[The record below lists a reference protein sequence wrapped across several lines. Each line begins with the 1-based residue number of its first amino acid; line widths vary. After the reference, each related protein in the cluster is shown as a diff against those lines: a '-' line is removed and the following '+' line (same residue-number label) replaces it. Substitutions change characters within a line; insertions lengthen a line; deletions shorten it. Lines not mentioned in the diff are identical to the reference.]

1 MLIKGT
7 GTLWAC
13 LGKELTANGY
23 WLLAVG
29 LRFGSGNEFVVGSN
43 SFRFAPAG
51 LSPPRCTSLATFPMA
66 SPDRRRDLYRT
77 FPVARPRYLPS
88 LDGSELED
96 EFAFAAF
103 RRSIS
108 SPP

>member
-1 MLIKGT
+1 MAIG
-7 GTLWAC
+7 C
-13 LGKELTANGY
+13 

-29 LRFGSGNEFVVGSN
+29 LSFGSVMN
-43 SFRFAPAG
+43 SLLVEQFWFAPAG

-103 RRSIS
+103 RRSVS